1 MFNADPNITDLNV
14 REKNLN
20 KVLFS
25 MNIHQVATPEL
36 SVEDARCYI
45 LFCGEGSTMSAYI
58 ALYLTRTDGRIYYSY
73 SSNPFPQ
80 EGMAQAEEEARGF
93 VEDMGFVLDEMPL
106 ADLSPAEK
114 NRWIDEQAVF
124 SHKKQS
130 EVQPAPSPAPAAPR
144 SDTPPASAAPSPEAA
159 ETQPRAW
166 KKPAPGA
173 EPAVSQPASE
183 SAPPLSAK
191 RPERAVSPAVKSD
204 ATQQPPPQLKK
215 DIRSATGVVSRE
227 KEALARLLASF

>member
-45 LFCGEGSTMSAYI
+45 LFFGEGSNMSAYI
-58 ALYLTRTDGRIYYSY
+58 ALYLTRSDRRIYYSY
-73 SSNPFPQ
+73 SSIPFPQ
-80 EGMAQAEEEARGF
+80 EGVAQVEEEARGF

-106 ADLSPAEK
+106 AGMSPAEK
-114 NRWIDEQAVF
+114 NRWLDEQAIF
-124 SHKKQS
+124 SSKNQS
-130 EVQPAPSPAPAAPR
+130 EVQPAPVAE
-144 SDTPPASAAPSPEAA
+144 PPSTSAVRPSPEAS

-166 KKPAPGA
+166 KKPAPVA
-173 EPAVSQPASE
+173 EPAVGQPASE
-183 SAPPLSAK
+183 TAQPLSAK
-191 RPERAVSPAVKSD
+191 RPESAASAAVKAD
-204 ATQQPPPQLKK
+204 ATKPTPQQPRKN
-215 DIRSATGVVSRE
+215 IRNAGVVGRE